1 MQKLQETRVRYPGWE
16 DPPEKEMA
24 TPSSTLAWEILSTEE
39 AGGLWSTM
47 SQSQTWLSR
56 RARRKCARPHAE
68 IQNGHCLDPNKTAQ
82 SWREMLTGPR
92 PPSPAFGTLI
102 HGIQLLRCVCSRAI
116 SESCR
121 PSALSPDIHQSIWD
135 PLGKLMSLCRIRE
148 YSAGNEYLEFWTLA
162 KGYVGK
168 HTVSL
173 NLQGLL

>member
-1 MQKLQETRVRYPGWE
+1 MQKLQETRVRSPGWE

-24 TPSSTLAWEILSTEE
+24 THSSTLAREIPSIGE

-56 RARRKCARPHAE
+56 RARRKCTRPHAE
-68 IQNGHCLDPNKTAQ
+68 IQNGPLPRPKQDRAELEGDAH
-82 SWREMLTGPR
+82 GPR
-92 PPSPAFGTLI
+92 PPSPVSGTLI
-102 HGIQLLRCVCSRAI
+102 HGIQLLRCVWSRAT

-135 PLGKLMSLCRIRE
+135 PLGQLVSLCRIRE
-148 YSAGNEYLEFWTLA
+148 YSAGNEHLEFWTLA

-168 HTVSL
+168 HTVSI